1 MNENLYKILK
11 ILYLN
16 SNDYCSGQSLGN
28 LLYISRAAVSK
39 YIKTLKSLGF
49 NIASKEKQG
58 HKFCDDV
65 DILNEYYIRLKL
77 EEQNINLPVTFLK
90 ETNST
95 NLDAK
100 ELAPKVKNGLVVAG
114 MQNAGRGRKERV
126 FSSESGGLYFSY
138 ISTPP
143 NLKPYDAVKTV
154 LLSGI
159 AVCRVLN
166 RYVKTFLK
174 WPNDV
179 MAGEKKICGI
189 LAEMICS
196 SDILQYLIAGIGIN
210 INNDVKKDVLT
221 ACSLKDF
228 NIFVKR
234 ADILAQ
240 TMKELTDI
248 FNEFYALG
256 FKAFLDEYKSY
267 SNTLGKQVKIIENED
282 SFEAFAEDIDES
294 GFLVVRNQQGL
305 SKVITADVSIRI

>member
-11 ILYLN
+11 ILYQN
-16 SNDYCSGQSLGN
+16 SDNYCSGQSLGN
-28 LLYISRAAVSK
+28 SLNISRAAVSK
-39 YIKTLKSLGF
+39 YIKMLKTLGF
-49 NIASKEKQG
+49 SIVSKEKQG
-58 HKFCDDV
+58 HIFYDNA
-65 DILNEYYIRLKL
+65 DILNQYYIRLKL
-77 EEQNINLPVTFLK
+77 EEQNINLPVIFL
-90 ETNST
+90 EITSST

-100 ELAPKVKNGLVVAG
+100 QLAPKIKTGLIVSRI
-114 MQNAGRGRKERV
+114 QSAGRGRKERI
-126 FSSESGGLYFSY
+126 FSSEDGGLYFSY
-138 ISTPP
+138 VSTPP

-166 RYVKTFLK
+166 KYVNSFLK

-196 SDILQYLIAGIGIN
+196 SDILQYLIVGIGIN

-228 NIFVKR
+228 NISVKR
-234 ADILAQ
+234 ADILAHVI
-240 TMKELTDI
+240 KELIDI
-248 FNEFYALG
+248 FNEFYVSD
-256 FKAFLDEYKSY
+256 FKMFLPEYKSL

-282 SFEAFAEDIDES
+282 SFEAFAEDIDEN
-294 GFLVVRNQQGL
+294 GFLIVKTGKGL
-305 SKVITADVSIRI
+305 LKLVTADVSIRL